1 MRGLDGKT
9 ALVTGGANGI
19 GLAICRRLA
28 EAGCSIIMMDMNG
41 AATEAACR
49 ALSSSSGTVVPLI
62 TDVSDYDAVR
72 TAIGKLAADRQ
83 KIDIVVNN
91 AGWDRFMPF
100 VDTTPAMWSKVIGIN
115 LFGTLNVLHSVLPG
129 MIARGWGRVVNIASD
144 SGRVGAAG
152 EVAYSASKGGVIALT
167 KALARELATKGI
179 TVNAVCPGPVETSLL
194 NAVVDSSSN
203 PEKFS
208 AALLRAIPMRRLG
221 QPEDVV
227 GMVAL
232 LASNEA
238 AYVTGQVVSV
248 SGGLTMAG

>member
-1 MRGLDGKT
+1 MG
-9 ALVTGGANGI
+9 AGGQH
-19 GLAICRRLA
+19 CFRL
-28 EAGCSIIMMDMNG
+28 
-41 AATEAACR
+41 
-49 ALSSSSGTVVPLI
+49 
-62 TDVSDYDAVR
+62 R
-72 TAIGKLAADRQ
+72 T
-83 KIDIVVNN
+83 
-91 AGWDRFMPF
+91 
-100 VDTTPAMWSKVIGIN
+100 
-115 LFGTLNVLHSVLPG
+115 
-129 MIARGWGRVVNIASD
+129 
-144 SGRVGAAG
+144 VGAAG
-152 EVAYSASKGGVIALT
+152 EVAYSASKGGVISLT

>member
-28 EAGCSIIMMDMNG
+28 EAGCSIIIMDMNG
-41 AATEAACR
+41 AAAEAACR
-49 ALSSSSGTVVPLI
+49 ELSSSGATAVPLAA
-62 TDVSDYDAVR
+62 DVSEYNAVR
-72 TAIGKLAADRQ
+72 TAIGKLTGDQQ

-100 VDTTPAMWSKVIGIN
+100 VDTTPDMWAKVIGIN
-115 LFGTLNVLHSVLPG
+115 LFGQLNVLHNVLPG
-129 MIARGWGRVVNIASD
+129 MIARGRGRVVNIASD

-179 TVNAVCPGPVETSLL
+179 TANVVCPGPVETSLL
-194 NAVVDSSSN
+194 DAVVKSSAN
-203 PEKFS
+203 PDKLTVAFV
-208 AALLRAIPMRRLG
+208 RAIPMRRLG
-221 QPEDVV
+221 QPEDVA

-232 LASNEA
+232 LASDEA
-238 AYVTGQVVSV
+238 AYVTGQVISV

>member
-1 MRGLDGKT
+1 MHGLDGKT

-49 ALSSSSGTVVPLI
+49 ELSSSSTTVVPLI
-62 TDVSDYDAVR
+62 ADVSDYAAVR
-72 TAIGKLAADRQ
+72 TSIGKLAVDRQ

-115 LFGTLNVLHSVLPG
+115 LFGTLNVLHCVLPG
-129 MIARGWGRVVNIASD
+129 MIAREWGRVINIASD

-179 TVNAVCPGPVETSLL
+179 TANAVCPGPVETSLL
-194 NAVVDSSSN
+194 NAVADSSPN

>member
-28 EAGCSIIMMDMNG
+28 EARCSIIMMDMNG
-41 AATEAACR
+41 AATEAACCE
-49 ALSSSSGTVVPLI
+49 LSSSSATVVPLI

-72 TAIGKLAADRQ
+72 TSIGKLAADRQ